1 MLFALTGACEMG
13 NRMCNP
19 TDAAPLPP
27 QYTGI
32 SQTTRGH
39 TKEEHTM
46 VKLTLRY
53 TRYVLAS
60 LASVGFGLAIN

>member
-1 MLFALTGACEMG
+1 
-13 NRMCNP
+13 
-19 TDAAPLPP
+19 
-27 QYTGI
+27 
-32 SQTTRGH
+32 
-39 TKEEHTM
+39 M